1 MRAVI
6 SISQINKS
14 FSDDEL
20 RATESRKADSCLMGD
35 VITAQKGVNYD
46 S

>member
-1 MRAVI
+1 MQAVL
-6 SISQINKS
+6 SISQVNKL

-20 RATESRKADSCLMGD
+20 RATEPRKADSRLMGD

>member
-1 MRAVI
+1 MQAVI
-6 SISQINKS
+6 SISQVNKS
-14 FSDDEL
+14 SSDDGL
-20 RATESRKADSCLMGD
+20 GATEPRKADSCLMGD

>member
-1 MRAVI
+1 MQAVF
-6 SISQINKS
+6 SMSQVNKS

-20 RATESRKADSCLMGD
+20 RATEPRKADSCLMGD
-35 VITAQKGVNYD
+35 VITVQKGVNYD